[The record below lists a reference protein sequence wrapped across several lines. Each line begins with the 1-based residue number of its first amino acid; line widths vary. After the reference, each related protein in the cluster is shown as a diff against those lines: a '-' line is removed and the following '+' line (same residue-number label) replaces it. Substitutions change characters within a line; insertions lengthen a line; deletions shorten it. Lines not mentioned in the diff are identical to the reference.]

1 MIHVFGIPPGSS
13 SIHSYAHNGG
23 VPLLL
28 VEDEVRVAG
37 FIAEGLQ
44 EQSYQVDI
52 ATDGEQAMYLAAVKR
67 YEAAIVDVLLPK
79 KRRSLMFC
87 YPRRMGALF
96 AESCSEVVPQR
107 QSSYRLHWIR
117 LTTE

>member
-13 SIHSYAHNGG
+13 SIPSYAHNGG

-79 KRRSLMFC
+79 KNGCSVCRELQRSGSAAAILISS
-87 YPRRMGALF
+87 ALD
-96 AESCSEVVPQR
+96 S
-107 QSSYRLHWIR
+107 IDD
-117 LTTE
+117 